1 MHIQR
6 IYWIYASDMRVWLH
20 INIMQKSER
29 QKLILEL
36 ISSRPIGRQDELAGH
51 LRDAG
56 LEVTQASISRDLDEL
71 GIVKRNGKYARVE
84 LEATESNPLGVSG
97 VETAGDNLV
106 VVRCSSGLASAAAV
120 RIDSEGISQI
130 VGTIAGDDTIF
141 VAVKDRHDQKLVVK
155 KIRLLFAAG

>member
-1 MHIQR
+1 
-6 IYWIYASDMRVWLH
+6 
-20 INIMQKSER
+20 MQKSER

-36 ISSRPIGRQDELAGH
+36 ISSQPVRRQDELTRRLH
-51 LRDAG
+51 DAG

-71 GIVKRNGKYARVE
+71 GVVKRDGRYTRVE
-84 LEATESNPLGVSG
+84 LEAADSNPLGVSA
-97 VETAGDNLV
+97 VETAGDSLV

-120 RIDSEGISQI
+120 RIDSEHIPQI

-141 VAVKDRHDQKLVVK
+141 VAVKDKHDQKQVVK